1 MGICSSNNKIN
12 KIGIDEIIKTNSN
25 NQIKEEKVEKP
36 KIIDDNTN
44 IIKNE
49 KKTIDFDKNFSNNS
63 TSTTNLANSNSSS
76 CVFI

>member
-1 MGICSSNNKIN
+1 MGICLSNNKIN

-25 NQIKEEKVEKP
+25 NQIEEEKIEKP

>member
-25 NQIKEEKVEKP
+25 NQIEEEKIEKP